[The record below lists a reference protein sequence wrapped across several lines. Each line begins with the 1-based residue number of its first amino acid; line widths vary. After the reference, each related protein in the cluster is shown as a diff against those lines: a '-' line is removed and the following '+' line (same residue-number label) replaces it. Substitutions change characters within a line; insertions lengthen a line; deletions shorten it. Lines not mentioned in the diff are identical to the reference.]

1 MDSACEILEGMYV
14 KKCLT
19 STSDWTKWLWQE
31 KGNGQVFFWY
41 PHPAGTGDW
50 INLTQREK
58 GGKVWFELPD
68 KALKV
73 LPLEVPARKWM
84 HATMLDWAPQF
95 FGTVEQWQATINA
108 AAN

>member
-14 KKCLT
+14 KKSLT
-19 STSDWTKWLWQE
+19 NTSDWTKWLWQE
-31 KGNGQVFFWY
+31 KGNGQVSFWY
-41 PHPAGTGDW
+41 HHPAITGGW
-50 INLTQREK
+50 INLTQCEK

>member
-1 MDSACEILEGMYV
+1 
-14 KKCLT
+14 
-19 STSDWTKWLWQE
+19 
-31 KGNGQVFFWY
+31 
-41 PHPAGTGDW
+41 
-50 INLTQREK
+50 
-58 GGKVWFELPD
+58 VWFELPD